1 MAAAHQSRQ
10 SGTVYGGLALGV
22 VAVSF
27 AALFIRLAQ
36 APPLAIASY
45 RLVLAA
51 LPVLVL
57 AVWRRRRELRGL
69 SVAERRAM
77 LLSGLC
83 LAGHFATWVA
93 SLKYASV
100 ASSVALVTTSPFFVA
115 GFAFLFVGERTSR
128 RMLVAISI
136 CLAGGFVI
144 GAADLAT
151 GLRALYGDG
160 LALAGA
166 AFAGVYFALGRRV
179 RSRVS
184 LLAYVGIVY
193 PLCAVV
199 LLVLAIGARQPLS
212 GFNGSTY
219 LYLVLLAVVPQLL
232 GHSSLNWALGYLSA
246 PFVAISVL
254 GEPILSTLL
263 AVIFL
268 AERPGPERIAGGVLI
283 LAGVYLA
290 LREERATA
298 RAMLLSAVSE

>member
-1 MAAAHQSRQ
+1 MAAARTPATPGNLY
-10 SGTVYGGLALGV
+10 SGLVVGV

-51 LPVLVL
+51 LPVLLL
-57 AVWRRRRELRGL
+57 ALWRRWDELRSL
-69 SVAERRAM
+69 TAAELRATVV
-77 LLSGLC
+77 SGLC

-115 GFAFLFVGERTSR
+115 GFAFLFVGERVSR
-128 RMLVAISI
+128 RMLLAIAV
-136 CLAGGFVI
+136 CTAGGLVI
-144 GAADLAT
+144 GAADFAS
-151 GLRALYGDG
+151 GPRALYGDG

-166 AFAGVYFALGRRV
+166 AFAAAYFALGRRV
-179 RSRVS
+179 RARVS

-193 PLCAVV
+193 PLSALG
-199 LLVLAIGARQPLS
+199 LLTLTLAARQPLG
-212 GFNGSTY
+212 GFSARTY
-219 LYLVLLAVVPQLL
+219 LFFALLAIVPQLI

-246 PFVAISVL
+246 PFVAIAVL
-254 GEPILSTLL
+254 GEPVLSTIL
-263 AVIFL
+263 AALFL
-268 AERPGPERIAGGVLI
+268 AERPGPERIAGGLLI

-290 LREERATA
+290 LREERTA
-298 RAMLLSAVSE
+298 AAEAVSL